1 MTGSPSLLSG
11 CLQPCSMHP
20 STGEGFLLGF
30 IPLPSDTLCKGFG
43 CQGSHE
49 PTHCSTI
56 TSGAASCCRKGFVL
70 WHRVCHCCD
79 TWGQPC
85 PAVLSHMGPASGM
98 LCGTLCSS
106 ITGAVPS
113 ALLPYPA
120 QQTLCPAMV
129 SDGVLVL
136 YLPDV
141 GVEWGVPCGCF
152 SRACWCLVRALEGN
166 ALTRDPQNMLHGS
179 LQSFLFLCKTSSLG
193 FCHTSSL
200 IMREWKGL

>member
-56 TSGAASCCRKGFVL
+56 TAGAASCCRKGFVL

-106 ITGAVPS
+106 ITGVVPS

-120 QQTLCPAMV
+120 QQTLCPARV
-129 SDGVLVL
+129 SDWVLVL

-152 SRACWCLVRALEGN
+152 SFIRSAWSGPWRGMHSPGIPKTCFMVHCKAFFFFAKHLLLVFA
-166 ALTRDPQNMLHGS
+166 THLH
-179 LQSFLFLCKTSSLG
+179 
-193 FCHTSSL
+193 
-200 IMREWKGL
+200 